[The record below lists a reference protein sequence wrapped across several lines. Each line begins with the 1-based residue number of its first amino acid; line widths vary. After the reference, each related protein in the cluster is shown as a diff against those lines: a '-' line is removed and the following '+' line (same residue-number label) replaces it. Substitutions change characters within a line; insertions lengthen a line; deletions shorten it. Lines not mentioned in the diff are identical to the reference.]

1 MQRLLEMDTL
11 HIDGEPDVLAL
22 YSARYNHSDDAGMDL
37 ILPADLFVPRGCQA
51 TLDFGIRCMRTD
63 AEDKPSRGGYY
74 LYPRSSISKTPF
86 RMANS
91 VGIIDAGYR
100 GNIMAKIDNTGRN
113 DMTIKAGERLFQICM
128 PDLRPFKVVMGGVL
142 YDTERG
148 SGGFGSTGE
157 DVRPQ
162 SKLPASRRA

>member
-1 MQRLLEMDTL
+1 MTDTL
-11 HIDGEPDVLAL
+11 HIDGAPDVLAL
-22 YSARYNHSDDAGMDL
+22 YASRANHSDDAGLDL
-37 ILPADLFVPRGCQA
+37 ILPFDIFVPRGRQA

-63 AEDKPSRGGYY
+63 KGGYY

-100 GNIMAKIDNTGRN
+100 GNIMAKIDNTGPT

-148 SGGFGSTGE
+148 SGGFGSTGGGTSAPTPLV
-157 DVRPQ
+157 DLAQLVGAQAP
-162 SKLPASRRA
+162 PHP